1 MNNCRSYPDRPVTP
15 TMSSIAFSP
24 QPENID
30 YNLRQRV
37 TLGVTLPMEVDA
49 VMKQNFVY
57 RMVFRDIYWLYVT
70 WTERQSAQ
78 MSKITNDG
86 LTRPGI
92 GCQLYPC
99 GTTGRQRVN
108 DFLTNAHMLYNE

>member
-1 MNNCRSYPDRPVTP
+1 MNNCRSYTDRPVTP

-37 TLGVTLPMEVDA
+37 TLGVTLPMDVDA

-57 RMVFRDIYWLYVT
+57 RMVFRDIYWFFY
-70 WTERQSAQ
+70 
-78 MSKITNDG
+78 
-86 LTRPGI
+86 
-92 GCQLYPC
+92 
-99 GTTGRQRVN
+99 GTFTVILWN
-108 DFLTNAHMLYNE
+108 MFYSETFIDCT